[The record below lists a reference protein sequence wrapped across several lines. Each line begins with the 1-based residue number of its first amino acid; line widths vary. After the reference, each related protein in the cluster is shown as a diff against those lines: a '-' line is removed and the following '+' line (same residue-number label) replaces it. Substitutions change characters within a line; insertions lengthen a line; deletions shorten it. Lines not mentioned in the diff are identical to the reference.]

1 MCTDRPV
8 ILKAI
13 NNAVDLLYEARCHG
27 LDLENQ
33 EAPNSYLEAG
43 FGLPHQ
49 PHLTDQ
55 VCSASVSPYLSLTLI
70 FYEGIHS
77 ACTSAFNHWFAL
89 QELSVHKNSAKVYRS
104 FLFDLA
110 KELVISAYSCEA
122 EDPSPPWLRPDNWV
136 RRRKALT
143 VVPKTKEMLHEIISR
158 QVLVLFG
165 FVPKASKENL
175 TIRWSRKKRDHVDEL
190 LVRESQ
196 EEERQ
201 WTNYEQ
207 DEAVV
212 KNNVAMAILDSL
224 LDDTVQVLRDVFRR
238 REQRH
243 CPVF

>member
-1 MCTDRPV
+1 M
-8 ILKAI
+8 
-13 NNAVDLLYEARCHG
+13 
-27 LDLENQ
+27 
-33 EAPNSYLEAG
+33 
-43 FGLPHQ
+43 
-49 PHLTDQ
+49 
-55 VCSASVSPYLSLTLI
+55 
-70 FYEGIHS
+70 
-77 ACTSAFNHWFAL
+77 
-89 QELSVHKNSAKVYRS
+89 
-104 FLFDLA
+104 FDLA
-110 KELVISAYSCEA
+110 KELVVNAYSCEA
-122 EDPSPPWLRPDNWV
+122 DDPSPPWLRPENVV

-143 VVPKTKEMLHEIISR
+143 VVPKTKEMLHEVVSK

-224 LDDTVQVLRDVFRR
+224 LDDTVQVLGDVFRR
-238 REQRH
+238 REQRQH
-243 CPVF
+243 CTVY